1 MGVLAG
7 SLAGSQRARRVT
19 PVAAEGGAVARPRA
33 RSRAAR
39 HRGARCVRSSAAA
52 APGEGG
58 GGAEDSAG
66 SGGKGSGEQQ
76 QRRKKKNA
84 FTHFEVET
92 AVPPTKRLGLHP
104 FLRNTQCGDNIT
116 VDERDYI
123 VNKVSRRRT
132 GRCERPSG
140 RPPRF
145 LRTPRFLTLPPAPQV
160 TYVYKLTRGRYVK
173 DNRKLSVTPVGRHVT
188 NMFLSSLYEDS

>member
-1 MGVLAG
+1 MGALAG
-7 SLAGSQRARRVT
+7 SLAGSQR
-19 PVAAEGGAVARPRA
+19 
-33 RSRAAR
+33 
-39 HRGARCVRSSAAA
+39 
-52 APGEGG
+52 
-58 GGAEDSAG
+58 GAEDSAG

-123 VNKVSRRRT
+123 VNKV
-132 GRCERPSG
+132 
-140 RPPRF
+140 
-145 LRTPRFLTLPPAPQV
+145 